1 MKLYLDTFD
10 TNSWQK
16 WMPMGLF
23 YGITTNP
30 ILAERAGLFYSTIN
44 WQSKMTIADELNVKE
59 FHVQIPSCDEEAINF
74 AAQRK
79 DEAESFNLKLV
90 IKVPLTKEGIRLV
103 PELKKMGLSVL
114 MTACYSAKQ
123 YIIADAIDADYI
135 APYYGRMEESGRDA
149 FHHLSQMIDF
159 ANHSD
164 NKCKILVASIRS
176 VDQIAILASKGH
188 VYFTIAPHV
197 ADDLISDDLTIEAL
211 TEFNMA
217 ASKVKI

>member
-16 WMPMGLF
+16 WMPTGLF
-23 YGITTNP
+23 YGVTTNP
-30 ILAERAGLFYSTIN
+30 ILAERAGLFYSMIN

-90 IKVPLTKEGIRLV
+90 IKVPLTKEGIKLV

-149 FHHLSQMIDF
+149 FHHLSPMLDF

-188 VYFTIAPHV
+188 VYFTIAPHI

>member
-1 MKLYLDTFD
+1 VKLYLDTFD

-16 WMPMGLF
+16 WMPTGLF

-149 FHHLSQMIDF
+149 FHHLSQMLDF
-159 ANHSD
+159 ANHSY

>member
-16 WMPMGLF
+16 WMPTGLF

-30 ILAERAGLFYSTIN
+30 ILADRAGLFYSTIN

-149 FHHLSQMIDF
+149 FHHLSQMKDF

-188 VYFTIAPHV
+188 VYFTIAPHI

-211 TEFNMA
+211 TKFNMA